1 MHHRSL
7 GGDRLQSSENQ
18 LWWSSQRV
26 KPWRTL
32 RSRTVNH
39 ITFQSVQTLHFTAA
53 DEPSVTLHQGT
64 WTLVANRNGEQIMI
78 TAPDTRRQMALSQ
91 PAPAK
96 RRIKHKSQRVNWTPK
111 GEDHPKA
118 KLSETD
124 VLEMRELFN
133 DKSYRKDFGSDHQI
147 LMDFAKIYNIH
158 YSTAYKIVHGQ
169 SWKHLNNV

>member
-1 MHHRSL
+1 
-7 GGDRLQSSENQ
+7 
-18 LWWSSQRV
+18 
-26 KPWRTL
+26 
-32 RSRTVNH
+32 
-39 ITFQSVQTLHFTAA
+39 
-53 DEPSVTLHQGT
+53 
-64 WTLVANRNGEQIMI
+64 MI

-96 RRIKHKSQRVNWTPK
+96 RRIKHKSRLVNWTPK

-147 LMDFAKIYNIH
+147 LMDFSKIYNIH

>member
-64 WTLVANRNGEQIMI
+64 WTLVANRNGEQIVI
-78 TAPDTRRQMALSQ
+78 TAPDTRRQVALGL
-91 PAPAK
+91 PAPVK
-96 RRIKHKSQRVNWTPK
+96 RRVKHKRRPVDWAPK

-118 KLSETD
+118 KLTESD

-133 DKSYRKDFGSDHQI
+133 DKSYRKDFESDHQI
-147 LMDFAKIYNIH
+147 LMYFAKIYNVH
-158 YSTAYKIVHGQ
+158 YTTAYKIVHGQ

>member
-26 KPWRTL
+26 NPWRTL

-53 DEPSVTLHQGT
+53 DQPSVTLNQGT

-78 TAPDTRRQMALSQ
+78 TAPDTRRQVAVVP

-96 RRIKHKSQRVNWTPK
+96 RRIKRRSRLVNWTPK

-133 DKSYRKDFGSDHQI
+133 DKSYRKDFESDHQI
-147 LMDFAKIYNIH
+147 LMDFAKIYNVH
-158 YSTAYKIVHGQ
+158 YTTAYKIVHGQ